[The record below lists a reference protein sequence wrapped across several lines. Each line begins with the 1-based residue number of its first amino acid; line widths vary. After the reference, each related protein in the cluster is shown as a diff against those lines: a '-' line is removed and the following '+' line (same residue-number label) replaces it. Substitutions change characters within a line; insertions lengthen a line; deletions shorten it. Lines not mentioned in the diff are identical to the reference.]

1 VLKNF
6 EVNNLKKRQYG
17 FVLILVCIILAATVV
32 GVRLGSR
39 HQVADSAKPV
49 EGFPAPNFSLPD
61 LNDKTVTLKRITAEN
76 KVTLINFWAT
86 WCAPC
91 RAEIPEFIKLY
102 RNYSTRGLKILAIN
116 LRDQPK
122 AVKRFAQ
129 KAGMRFPVLTDTT
142 GKIGD
147 LYQIFSIPSTFVID
161 QKGTIRS
168 VIKGS
173 TTFNALDKK
182 VRPLL
187 KGK

>member
-1 VLKNF
+1 
-6 EVNNLKKRQYG
+6 VNNLKKRQYG
-17 FVLILVCIILAATVV
+17 FVLILVCIILTAAVV
-32 GVRLGSR
+32 GVRVGSR

-61 LNDKTVTLKRITAEN
+61 LNGKKVTLKTITAKN
-76 KVTLINFWAT
+76 KVTVINFWAS

-91 RAEIPEFIKLY
+91 RAEIPDFIKF
-102 RNYSTRGLKILAIN
+102 YSTYSSQGLQVLAIN

-122 AVKRFAQ
+122 VAKSFAQ
-129 KAGMRFPVLTDTT
+129 KVGMRFPVLTDTT

-147 LYQIFSIPSTFVID
+147 LYQIFSIPSTFIID

-173 TTFNALDKK
+173 TTLKTLNEK
-182 VRPLL
+182 VLPLL